1 MNETNIAIMY
11 DFDDTLAYGNMQ
23 EHDFIPA
30 LKMSSEEF
38 WNEVDEFKIKHKM
51 ENVLAYMYIML
62 KKADEKEISVKKE
75 AFIEYGK
82 NIKLFD
88 GVEEWFNRI
97 NEYGRQ
103 KGINIKHYVVSSG
116 LEEMIE
122 GTSIAKFFDKIF
134 ASSFVYNVD
143 DIAKWPAT
151 AVNYTN
157 KTQFLFRI
165 NKGIL
170 DVYDDSINDYMARDH
185 RVVPFQNMIYIG
197 DGLTDVPCM
206 KIVKSFNG
214 HAIAVYHD
222 EKSEN
227 VAQSL
232 TGWDRVNYVAEAN
245 YTENSKLDIYVK
257 EIIDKVA
264 TKD

>member
-1 MNETNIAIMY
+1 MNKKNIAIMY

-23 EHDFIPA
+23 EHNFIPA
-30 LKMSSEEF
+30 LNMKSDEF
-38 WNEVDEFKIKHKM
+38 WKEVKEYKIKHQM

-62 KKADEKEISVKKE
+62 KKAEEKEISVKKE
-75 AFIEYGK
+75 AFREFGK
-82 NIKLFD
+82 NIKLFP
-88 GVEEWFNRI
+88 GVEEWFSRI
-97 NEYGRQ
+97 KEYGKQ
-103 KGINIKHYVVSSG
+103 KGVNIKHYVISSG
-116 LEEMIE
+116 LKEMIE
-122 GTSIAKFFDKIF
+122 GTNIAKDLDKIF

-170 DVYDDSINDYMARDH
+170 DVYDDTINNYMAKDQ
-185 RVVPFQNMIYIG
+185 RVVPFNNMIYIG

-206 KIVKSFNG
+206 KIVKSFEG

-222 EKSEN
+222 EKSEE
-227 VAQSL
+227 VAKSL
-232 TGWDRVNYVAEAN
+232 ISCDRVNYVAEAD
-245 YTENSKLDIYVK
+245 YKVDSKLDTYVK
-257 EIIDKVA
+257 RIIDKVA
-264 TKD
+264 SRE